1 MAAMAPLFDV
11 VFELSGFEA
20 VAFWLVLFVCF
31 WIVGFALDVILQKQG
46 FGPFGNG
53 IVAFAGAFGGLY
65 IRYNYKFDM
74 SAIAFEPYLTLGLIF
89 MPAALLLLGLSLLR
103 SRFG

>member
-11 VFELSGFEA
+11 VFGLEGFEA

-31 WIVGFALDVILQKQG
+31 WIIGFALDVILQNQG
-46 FGPFGNG
+46 FGPFLNG
-53 IVAFAGAFGGLY
+53 VFAFAGAFGGLY
-65 IRYNYKFDM
+65 IRYNYKFDV
-74 SAIAFEPYLTLGLIF
+74 SATAFEPYLTLGLIF
-89 MPAALLLLGLSLLR
+89 MPAAFLLIALSALR